1 MRRLITVFWL
11 VSAALAAQTA
21 GVMPDW
27 EVRDL
32 ATALEKHTKVID
44 GLLNQLKPEEW
55 LAQGA
60 TPLYVEQLKQ
70 ARQFN
75 SYLGSQAEALASNPA
90 KLSLVID
97 VFLRI
102 EHIQSL
108 LDSLTAAVRAHQNP
122 GLGDLLATAI
132 AQNAAT
138 REKLKEY
145 TRELAVEREKEWQIA
160 NEEAQRCRASLVK
173 RPSARTP
180 TKKTEAG
187 KP

>member
-1 MRRLITVFWL
+1 MKRLITVFWL
-11 VSAALAAQTA
+11 VCAAVAAQTE
-21 GVMPDW
+21 GVIPDW

-32 ATALEKHTKVID
+32 AAALEKHTKVID

-55 LAQGA
+55 ASQGA
-60 TPLYVEQLKQ
+60 PALYVEQLKQ
-70 ARQFN
+70 AKAFN
-75 SYLGSQAEALASNPA
+75 SYLGDQAAALANNPA

-108 LDSLTAAVRAHQNP
+108 LDSLTAGVRAHQNP
-122 GLGDLLATAI
+122 GLGDLLATAV

-160 NEEAQRCRASLVK
+160 NDEAQRCRATIVK
-173 RPSARTP
+173 RPAARIP
-180 TKKTEAG
+180 TKKTETS